1 MQPPTSESH
10 VRQVTSS
17 QDLPYGPLPVR
28 GEPITGPSGRPTAD
42 QLVDMSWL
50 ALGDRPLPEAMANG
64 PDRVRG
70 EAGGPE
76 KPADEP
82 AHMQPATGHAAG
94 EEAVNKDFAASEGDD
109 LGMDGGDDVA
119 EPEAGLSLTSP
130 RPEADDDVHFG
141 VAARALGVSRKT
153 VERMVKRGELERGPS
168 NAAATVSKR
177 ALVAKL
183 EARRRDVSH
192 LARAT
197 EIERS
202 TSTNEYA
209 AASPQ
214 AATSALTEL
223 APILRRCWTSS
234 WRRARAPRSWK
245 ASWNDSGREP
255 GKTARAMSCCWPWP
269 PPAGGVGARRARP
282 CYGSTCWA
290 STGTPVRLRADART
304 RRAISR

>member
-1 MQPPTSESH
+1 MQPPTSESY

-28 GEPITGPSGRPTAD
+28 GEPITGPSGRPTLD

-70 EAGGPE
+70 EAAGPE

-82 AHMQPATGHAAG
+82 AAMQPATGHAAG

-177 ALVAKL
+177 ALVATL

-223 APILRRCWTSS
+223 APILSPLLDEFVAARTRAAILESELE
-234 WRRARAPRSWK
+234 RLRARAGQDRARDELLLALATTGWRGRRKTRQAVLRQYVLGEHP
-245 ASWNDSGREP
+245 DSGS
-255 GKTARAMSCCWPWP
+255 A
-269 PPAGGVGARRARP
+269 AG
-282 CYGSTCWA
+282 
-290 STGTPVRLRADART
+290 
-304 RRAISR
+304 